1 MSKKII
7 DPTANVT
14 ALVKAGLRRQD
25 DLRKLESK
33 YQRRVAQQQIQF
45 AKELRRAESK
55 RVDANLAAI
64 IATAQRAV
72 DTQLATANTLAA
84 QVEATRITLEATLEA
99 KVSTIIANVSQ
110 LQNAFYQGIGGK
122 EAKVERRASVG
133 AIVGITVAACAVIT
147 IPITVVLLNS
157 PGH

>member
-1 MSKKII
+1 MAKKAI
-7 DPTANVT
+7 DP
-14 ALVKAGLRRQD
+14 
-25 DLRKLESK
+25 
-33 YQRRVAQQQIQF
+33 
-45 AKELRRAESK
+45 
-55 RVDANLAAI
+55 
-64 IATAQRAV
+64 
-72 DTQLATANTLAA
+72 
-84 QVEATRITLEATLEA
+84 
-99 KVSTIIANVSQ
+99 IANVSQ